1 MQLPGFFRLTMVW
14 FAPLLMFS
22 QASMWA
28 GTLGPLGTRI
38 EDLNPGWGQYREGLS
53 ALEKG
58 QLAEA
63 QRSFKEALV
72 KDPRYAPALLG
83 LGEIELRMGNRK
95 PAEQYFRKAVEVAPR
110 NAGVLTA
117 LGRFDASGGQYAA
130 AEKHFREAIEAE
142 PYAMATYLDLGDV
155 YALAYRKPAEALAFY
170 RKAVALQPLSPI
182 PHYRAGLALADL
194 KEYDAAISEFQLAA
208 KGAAENPL
216 PYQEIGRVYAA
227 QKKYGQAIAGFGK
240 AQQIAPGYVGAYL
253 ARGDVY
259 AASGDQRAALGDYLK
274 AAQLA
279 PAYAPTHLKL
289 GMFYQ
294 GAQRLDDAQKE
305 YLATLQMDPRQPL
318 ALNNLA
324 WMAAERKSNLDQAL
338 VWARAAADLQ
348 PGNMAYQDTLGWV
361 YRARGEYAKAIPV
374 YRAAGSKAPK
384 NGEILFHFGVV
395 LADSGDP
402 AQAALMFRKALE
414 VEPTFSEAEDAR
426 RRLAQTNSAP
436 GARKPGK

>member
-1 MQLPGFFRLTMVW
+1 
-14 FAPLLMFS
+14 
-22 QASMWA
+22 
-28 GTLGPLGTRI
+28 
-38 EDLNPGWGQYREGLS
+38 
-53 ALEKG
+53 
-58 QLAEA
+58 
-63 QRSFKEALV
+63 
-72 KDPRYAPALLG
+72 
-83 LGEIELRMGNRK
+83 
-95 PAEQYFRKAVEVAPR
+95 
-110 NAGVLTA
+110 
-117 LGRFDASGGQYAA
+117 
-130 AEKHFREAIEAE
+130 
-142 PYAMATYLDLGDV
+142 
-155 YALAYRKPAEALAFY
+155 
-170 RKAVALQPLSPI
+170 VALQPLSPI

-318 ALNNLA
+318 A
-324 WMAAERKSNLDQAL
+324 AERKSNLDQAL